1 MDINKSSYCN
11 KYTVLVIVVM
21 AAAIFGTAACSVRNE
36 APTTSSDV
44 RFSPSAAAININTA
58 SAEELQKI
66 PHIGEKM
73 AAQIVEH
80 RERYGPFRR
89 PEHLMLIPGI
99 SDSRFRKIRDLVR
112 VD

>member
-1 MDINKSSYCN
+1 
-11 KYTVLVIVVM
+11 
-21 AAAIFGTAACSVRNE
+21 
-36 APTTSSDV
+36 
-44 RFSPSAAAININTA
+44 
-58 SAEELQKI
+58 
-66 PHIGEKM
+66 M